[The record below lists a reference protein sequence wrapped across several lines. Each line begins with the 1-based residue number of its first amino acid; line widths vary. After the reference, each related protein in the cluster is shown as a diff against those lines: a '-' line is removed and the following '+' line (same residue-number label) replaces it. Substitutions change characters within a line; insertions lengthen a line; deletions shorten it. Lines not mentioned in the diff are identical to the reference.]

1 MTVGAPESRIGRL
14 EKDETGEAMNQSEA
28 KAHFRQLCCLG
39 LPEQTVVAA
48 LLKALHHIVPSY
60 ANSFMW
66 SDARGRVCNTLVENL
81 SEVEPILPVYF
92 NHYEQLREREVRI
105 DCAELLQ
112 SRQGVLFHEE
122 TLRVSR
128 REYLRH
134 PFYNEVMRPS
144 GNDQPLSF
152 ILRRE
157 GRPLGLGMLGRR
169 VGETSF
175 SRADK
180 GALQS
185 LLPHFT
191 HALSAPAQ
199 PTALADSGRE
209 GFAIVDRL
217 GGLLHLSA
225 NAEHWIYLARHPVIS
240 RRGRPRGTI
249 DFDTVVARLLQRL
262 RCADSDAP
270 PAWEDTNAWG
280 GFVFRAYWLDA
291 AEPGAQNDGS
301 GPAALISIRYREPVA
316 LKLLRRLQ
324 DFPLSP
330 RQREVALW
338 LAQGVTLRTIGR
350 RLHISERTAA
360 AHTRGIYD
368 KLDIHNRAEL
378 ASRLLT

>member
-1 MTVGAPESRIGRL
+1 MGIG
-14 EKDETGEAMNQSEA
+14 KNQSGGTVNKTEA
-28 KAHFRQLCCLG
+28 KAYFRQLCHLG
-39 LPEQTVVAA
+39 LPEQTVVPA
-48 LLKALHHIVPSY
+48 LLKTLHHIVPSY

-112 SRQGVLFHEE
+112 SHQGVLFHEE
-122 TLRVSR
+122 TLRVSSR
-128 REYLRH
+128 DYLRH
-134 PFYNEVMRPS
+134 PFYNEIMRPS

-152 ILRRE
+152 ILRGE

-169 VGETSF
+169 VGEATF
-175 SRADK
+175 SHADK
-180 GALQS
+180 RTLQS
-185 LLPHFT
+185 LLPHFA
-191 HALSAPAQ
+191 HALSAPVQ
-199 PTALADSGRE
+199 PAALADSGRE
-209 GFAIVDRL
+209 GFAIVDRT
-217 GGLLHLSA
+217 GGVLHLSP

-240 RRGRPRGTI
+240 RRGRPRGKI

-262 RCADSDAP
+262 RCENSGAP
-270 PAWEDTNAWG
+270 PVWEDTNAWG
-280 GFVFRAYWLDA
+280 GFAFRAYWLDA
-291 AEPGAQNDGS
+291 AEPGAQKDGS
-301 GPAALISIRYREPVA
+301 GPAVLISIRYREPVA

-338 LAQGVTLRTIGR
+338 LAQGVTLRAIGR